1 MAGDSLRFKVDGE
14 LVFPPLVGA
23 VGPVVIQVTNY
34 GSSILENLG
43 FYIRAATSQGDVD
56 HPATYA
62 PAIDFQDILTW
73 GTRTVAG
80 SAVSGGLIVTL
91 PQNTPPDLTNYVTR
105 TQGASAA
112 TKLAFQD
119 IDPGETVEFTIEFET
134 PPAFSTRRIFIDIG
148 IE

>member
-1 MAGDSLRFKVDGE
+1 MAGDSLRFKVAGE
-14 LVFPPLVGA
+14 LVVPPLAGL
-23 VGPVVIQVTNY
+23 VGPLTVQVTNY
-34 GSSILENLG
+34 GSSTLSGLG
-43 FYIRAATSQGDVD
+43 FYIRTATTAGDVD

-62 PAIDFQDILTW
+62 PSTDYQDLLTW

-91 PQNTPPDLTNYVTR
+91 PQNVGADIVSYVTR

-112 TKLAFQD
+112 TKLAFKD
-119 IDPGETVEFTIEFET
+119 ILAGETLEFTIEFET
-134 PPAFSTRRIFIDIG
+134 PPVFSTRRIFIDIG